1 MKSSLHDLSSQTE
14 LALLG
19 KVVWGIQQATQ
30 GLDAPMFLMGA
41 AARDTMLHSVYG
53 IRSTRLTEDMDF
65 GVMVADWPAFE
76 AARKAL
82 LAGGDFSAQST
93 VALHKLRHQ
102 SGAPLDVVPFGGVER
117 ADRTLAWPPDGQTV
131 FSCFGMKEAL
141 ESAERVLLPGGTELR
156 VASLPAQVILKLM
169 AWQDRKHTH
178 PGRDASDLLH
188 VLKHYLDCGTHMDRA
203 AVAYPEMFTSAIYEH
218 EVTSARLVGLDMR
231 NLLDEQARQQ
241 LIALIEP
248 EANLH
253 GSRVLA
259 QQSGV
264 EDGLACRMLAGLCDG
279 LRAS

>member
-19 KVVWGIQQATQ
+19 KVVCSIQQATQ

-65 GVMVADWPAFE
+65 GVMVADWSAFE
-76 AARKAL
+76 AVRNAL
-82 LAGGDFSAQST
+82 LAGGEFSAESP
-93 VALHKLRHQ
+93 VAFHKLRHQ

-117 ADRTLAWPPDGQTV
+117 A
-131 FSCFGMKEAL
+131 
-141 ESAERVLLPGGTELR
+141 
-156 VASLPAQVILKLM
+156 
-169 AWQDRKHTH
+169 
-178 PGRDASDLLH
+178 
-188 VLKHYLDCGTHMDRA
+188 
-203 AVAYPEMFTSAIYEH
+203 AVAYPELFTSAIYEH

-231 NLLDEQARQQ
+231 DLLDEQARQQ
-241 LIALIEP
+241 LMALIEP
-248 EANLH
+248 EANLN